1 MIFPD
6 DVLDIIRAFSK
17 PLMRFSGDFR
27 QVLMKLGLRDWPEV
41 RQKLCT
47 PDAEKVIQTLKE
59 YTDVYLECS
68 VRLKESNR
76 PMYPRLFYGNHTA
89 HVNCIMR
96 RNKLYVEL
104 QILVGVNPTECT
116 LELPFYRHG

>member
-47 PDAEKVIQTLKE
+47 PYAEKVIILLKA
-59 YTDVYLECS
+59 YADVCLECS
-68 VRLKESNR
+68 VRIQQLNR
-76 PMYPRLFYGNHTA
+76 PMYPRILSYDRTEHI
-89 HVNCIMR
+89 HYIYLR
-96 RNKLYVEL
+96 DKLYREL
-104 QILVGVNPTECT
+104 QTLLGVT
-116 LELPFYRHG
+116 LEPSPELPFYRHG

>member
-1 MIFPD
+1 MILPD

-17 PLMRFSGDFR
+17 PRMRFSGEFR
-27 QVLMKLGLRDWPEV
+27 EALMKLGLRDWPEV

-68 VRLKESNR
+68 VRVQQLKR
-76 PMYPRLFYGNHTA
+76 PIYPRLLSYDRKE
-89 HVNCIMR
+89 HVRYIYLR
-96 RNKLYVEL
+96 DKLYRDL
-104 QILVGVNPTECT
+104 HT
-116 LELPFYRHG
+116 LCVTLEPNSELPFYRHG